1 MANAKIKSDK
11 LVVTNY
17 DNFKNA
23 DFFIKQYF
31 EAKKMLKEVD
41 EFFDSFVMSKL
52 IESNG
57 FSKKDVKIKDIELN
71 PWVKHFYS
79 DDDCY
84 RPSTWRGKICHMQ
97 TYERK
102 LDEHYHW
109 LPYTEEQAKNLQDL
123 IIEMKRDNL
132 LDKNPKYNTYYV
144 IDQKGCLHDF
154 IPVACKDTIKIDFD
168 KKNIKVS
175 GHYYQYTE
183 WGGRWGR
190 SESRL
195 DKIIVTI
202 KINPSNNNI
211 VSVDYD
217 EDTMQEGNAN
227 GKSYYDSH
235 DDYCMT
241 SMKAGKNQIITPRR

>member
-1 MANAKIKSDK
+1 MKEEKK
-11 LVVTNY
+11 LKVTNY

-41 EFFDSFVMSKL
+41 DFFNSFIASKL

-57 FSKKDVKIKDIELN
+57 FSKKDIKIKDVEFN
-71 PWVKHFYS
+71 PWIEHFYK
-79 DDDCY
+79 DDDGY
-84 RPSTWRGKICHMQ
+84 NPSSWRKKIYHLKK
-97 TYERK
+97 YERK
-102 LDEHYHW
+102 WDENYER
-109 LPYTEEQAKNLQDL
+109 LPFTREQEQKLQDL
-123 IIEMKRDNL
+123 ITEMKFDKL
-132 LDKNPKYNTYYV
+132 LDKESKYNTYYV

-190 SESRL
+190 SESKL
-195 DKIIVTI
+195 YKVIVTI

-211 VSVDYD
+211 ESVDYD

-241 SMKAGKNQIITPRR
+241 SLKEGKNRIITPRR